1 MADLRQYSDNIE
13 KKSMPDWL
21 DPMLAT
27 LTHDHFDDKDWIYER
42 KWDGERALVFKNNGK
57 VTIYSRN
64 KKKLNDTYPELEK
77 ALEKTREDNFI
88 ADGEI
93 CTFDGDVSS
102 FSKLQ
107 GRMQVKNREEARDS
121 SIKVFYYFIDL
132 LYIDNY
138 IITDLPLR
146 DRKSILRDSFDFE
159 DPLRLTTHRNEE
171 GLDYYEEACK
181 KGWEGLI
188 AKDAT
193 SKYIHDRSKKWLKF
207 KCVNRQEFVIGG
219 YTEPEGER
227 IGFGSLL
234 IGYYMDDELK
244 YAGKV
249 GTGYD
254 DEMLKNLSKK
264 MEKIETDKNPFR
276 ESEDGINE
284 KKVHWIKPKLVGEV
298 AFTEWT
304 DDGMLRHPAFK
315 GLRDD
320 KDPEKVKK
328 EG

>member
-1 MADLRQYSDNIE
+1 MAGLREYSDKIE
-13 KKSMPDWL
+13 KMSMPDWL

-27 LTHDHFDDKDWIYER
+27 LTHDHFEDENWIYER
-42 KWDGERALVFKNNGK
+42 KWDGERALVFKKKGV

-64 KKKLNDTYPELEK
+64 RKKLNDTYPELEEAFQNTK
-77 ALEKTREDNFI
+77 EDNFI

-107 GRMQVKNREEARDS
+107 GRMQVKNREEAEKS
-121 SIKVFYYFIDL
+121 SIKVYYYFIDL
-132 LYIDNY
+132 LYIDQY
-138 IITDLPLR
+138 LITNLPLR
-146 DRKSILRDSFDFE
+146 DRKNILRDSFEFD
-159 DPLRLTTHRNEE
+159 DPLRFTTHRNKE

-193 SKYIHDRSKKWLKF
+193 SKYVHDRSRKWLKF

-219 YTEPEGER
+219 YTDPEGER
-227 IGFGSLL
+227 IGFGALL
-234 IGYYMDDELK
+234 IGYYEDNKLK

-249 GTGYD
+249 GTGYN
-254 DEMLKNLSKK
+254 DEMLKKLSEK
-264 MEKIETDKNPFR
+264 MKKIETDKNPFR
-276 ESEDGINE
+276 ESEDEINE

-304 DDGMLRHPAFK
+304 NDGMLRHPAFK

-320 KDPEKVKK
+320 KDPENVTK

>member
-1 MADLRQYSDNIE
+1 MADLGEYSDKIE

-27 LTHDHFDDKDWIYER
+27 LSHDHFDDKDWIYER
-42 KWDGERALVFKNNGK
+42 KWDGERALVFKKNGK
-57 VTIYSRN
+57 ATIYSRN
-64 KKKLNDTYPELEK
+64 KKKLNDTYPELEE
-77 ALEKTREDNFI
+77 AFEKTREDNFI

-107 GRMQVKNREEARDS
+107 GRMQLKNREEAKKS
-121 SIKVFYYFIDL
+121 SIKVYYYFIDL
-132 LYIDNY
+132 LYVDQY
-138 IITDLPLR
+138 LITELPLR
-146 DRKSILRDSFDFE
+146 DRKNILRDSFEFE
-159 DPLRLTTHRNEE
+159 DPLRFTTHRNEK
-171 GLDYYEEACK
+171 GLDYYEEACE

-193 SKYIHDRSKKWLKF
+193 YKYVHDRSKKWLKF

-227 IGFGSLL
+227 IGFGALL
-234 IGYYMDDELK
+234 IGYYKDDKLK

-254 DEMLKNLSKK
+254 DEMLKNLSEK
-264 MEKIETDKNPFR
+264 MKKIETDKNPFR
-276 ESEDGINE
+276 ESEDEINE

-298 AFTEWT
+298 AFSEWT

-315 GLRDD
+315 GFRDD
-320 KDPEKVKK
+320 KDPKKVIK

>member
-1 MADLRQYSDNIE
+1 MADLSEYSHKTE

-27 LTHDHFDDKDWIYER
+27 LTYDHFDNKDWIYER
-42 KWDGERALVFKNNGK
+42 KWDGERALVFKKKGK

-64 KKKLNDTYPELEK
+64 KKKLNDTYPDLEE
-77 ALEKTREDNFI
+77 AFNKTKEDNFI

-107 GRMQVKNREEARDS
+107 GRMQVKSRKEAKES
-121 SIKVFYYFIDL
+121 SIKVYYYFIDL
-132 LYIDNY
+132 LYIDQY
-138 IITDLPLR
+138 LITDLPLR
-146 DRKSILRDSFDFE
+146 DRKNILLDSFEFD
-159 DPLRLTTHRNEE
+159 DPLRFTTHRNEK
-171 GLDYYEEACK
+171 GLDFYEEACK
-181 KGWEGLI
+181 KGWEGII
-188 AKDAT
+188 AKDAN
-193 SKYIHDRSKKWLKF
+193 YRYVHDRSKKWLKF
-207 KCVNRQEFVIGG
+207 KCVTRQEFVIGG
-219 YTEPEGER
+219 YTEPKGER
-227 IGFGSLL
+227 IGFGALL
-234 IGYYMDDELK
+234 IGYYVDDKLK

-254 DEMLKNLSKK
+254 DEMLKKLSEK
-264 MEKIETDKNPFR
+264 MKKIETDDNPFR
-276 ESEDGINE
+276 ESENEIKE

-298 AFTEWT
+298 AFTQWT
-304 DDGMLRHPAFK
+304 DDGKLRHPAFK

-320 KDPEKVKK
+320 KDPEEVKK